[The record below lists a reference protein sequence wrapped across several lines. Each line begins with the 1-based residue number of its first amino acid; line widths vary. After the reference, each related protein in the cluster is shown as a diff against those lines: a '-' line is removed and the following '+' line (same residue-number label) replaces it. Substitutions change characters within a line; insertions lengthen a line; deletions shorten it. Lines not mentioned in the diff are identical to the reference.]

1 MSNILDDVKENL
13 VLLHNLV
20 RNDLKSRYSGS
31 AFGILWAFIQPLVT
45 VLVFW
50 FVFQLGFRNSPVGD
64 VEYILWLIAGY
75 IPWTFFNDSIM
86 ASSNVMYEYSYLVKK
101 MKFKVWM
108 LPIIKI
114 FSSLYIHL
122 FFVLFVWG
130 MYILYGYAPQWV
142 WISVLYYSFCTIML
156 LIGMA
161 FLLSSLAVF
170 LKDMTQM
177 VAIALQLGFWMTPIF
192 WSDASMK
199 GTILKILQL
208 NPLYYVLSGWRDV
221 LIKGIGFWEQP
232 VQATLYFWGF
242 SFVVLIIGIKVYRT
256 LRVHFAD
263 LL

>member
-1 MSNILDDVKENL
+1 
-13 VLLHNLV
+13 
-20 RNDLKSRYSGS
+20 
-31 AFGILWAFIQPLVT
+31 
-45 VLVFW
+45 
-50 FVFQLGFRNSPVGD
+50 
-64 VEYILWLIAGY
+64 
-75 IPWTFFNDSIM
+75 
-86 ASSNVMYEYSYLVKK
+86 
-101 MKFKVWM
+101 M
-108 LPIIKI
+108 LPIVKI

-130 MYILYGYAPQWV
+130 MYILYGHAPQWV
-142 WISVLYYSFCTIML
+142 WISELYYSFCTIVL

-208 NPLYYVLSGWRDV
+208 NPLYYILSGWRDV
-221 LIKGIGFWEQP
+221 LIEGIGFWNRP
-232 VQATLYFWGF
+232 VQETLYFWGF
-242 SFVVLIIGIKVYRT
+242 SFVVLVIGIKVYRT